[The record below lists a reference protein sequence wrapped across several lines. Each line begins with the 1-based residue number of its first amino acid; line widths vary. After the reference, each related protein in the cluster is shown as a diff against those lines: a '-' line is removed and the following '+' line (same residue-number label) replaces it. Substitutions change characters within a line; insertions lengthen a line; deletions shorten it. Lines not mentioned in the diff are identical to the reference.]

1 MRAAPSLRGVLAG
14 AAILAA
20 CGVQAQDE
28 AKKKNGIFDALAGPG
43 GGDVRFV
50 TAPAA
55 DGKPAVVR
63 ARTND
68 TGEFQGLE
76 ATGELVLTT
85 PQFKLACENLTFDGT
100 TEKMT
105 AWGDVS
111 IEQEGVRATGN
122 RLTYDSAT
130 RRIVISENPHVTQSM
145 DDNETTFSGMDE
157 FTIITADDGR
167 TEVLLT
173 GRGQMQMDMKE
184 KPGAGADAQGGA
196 PAPSSG
202 GFNKLG
208 KNVRIIVSPRGGMTA
223 PSIAASIAESAL
235 DTFRAE
241 GSVRVETDD
250 FSLRSDRLEFGG
262 KEQVLTA
269 SSNVFM
275 KQDSIDADCGRMV
288 YDLTTDVITLTV
300 NPVVRQAT
308 PTGRTTISKIDSFII
323 RRQTDGSVFTEMLGG
338 PDGSPDIFYQ
348 QAAEPTPARGDK
360 PSTAAIEI
368 VLDDPSAV
376 RRIPAPPGKSK

>member
-1 MRAAPSLRGVLAG
+1 MMASSSRAALAAALVLASG
-14 AAILAA
+14 ILH
-20 CGVQAQDE
+20 AQDE
-28 AKKKNGIFDALAGPG
+28 TKKKNGIFDALAGPG
-43 GGDVRFV
+43 GGNVRFV
-50 TAPAA
+50 TAPGA
-55 DGKPAVVR
+55 DGKAAVVR

-76 ATGELVLTT
+76 AAGELVLTT
-85 PQFKLACENLTFDGT
+85 PQFKLSCENLTFDGA
-100 TEKMT
+100 TEKMV

-145 DDNETTFSGMDE
+145 EDNETTFSGMDE
-157 FTIITADDGR
+157 FTIITAEDGR
-167 TEVLLT
+167 TEVLLS
-173 GRGQMQMDMKE
+173 GKGQMQMDMKE
-184 KPGAGADAQGGA
+184 KAGAEPREGSDAGA
-196 PAPSSG
+196 APSSG

-223 PSIAASIAESAL
+223 PSIAASIAQSAL

-269 SSNVFM
+269 TSNVFL
-275 KQDSIDADCGRMV
+275 KQDSIDADCGRMT
-288 YDLTTDVITLTV
+288 YDLNTDVITLTV

-308 PTGRTTISKIDSFII
+308 PTGRTTISKIDSFVI
-323 RRQTDGSVFTEMLGG
+323 RRQPDGSVFTEMLGG

-348 QAAEPTPARGDK
+348 QAAEPAPAGGAK
-360 PSTAAIEI
+360 ASNAAIEI
-368 VLDDPSAV
+368 VLDDPGAV
-376 RRIPAPPGKSK
+376 RQIPSPSGKRK